1 MKIIIYILSC
11 LLFFTSCGKEKNTSA
26 NNEKI
31 LRLATDSAVTA
42 KLCYELD
49 IPLVG
54 VPISQHNIPAEL
66 NHLPKIGRAAAP
78 DYEKIIDLGIN
89 QIVSTTF
96 IKPSTQ
102 MKYKE
107 LSIPVIYLSFHSYED
122 TKDTIKLLGDTFNR
136 KEKAEEI
143 LADIQK
149 REDIIKEKVK
159 DKPRKRVAMIYG
171 YDNRYSLAGE
181 KHYVNSLLKIL
192 NCDNVASDIQNKLFT
207 KGLIPIDLEALIE
220 LNPDIILRLY
230 IGKNPM
236 SKENFDREF
245 NSNSPLKET
254 TAFKNGMIIEADPDL
269 LRMSPGV
276 NCIDSLEKLYKYIYE
291 GAVAY

>member
-11 LLFFTSCGKEKNTSA
+11 LLFFVSYSQEEAIIT
-26 NNEKI
+26 NNKKV
-31 LRLATDSAVTA
+31 LRLATDSAITA
-42 KLCYELD
+42 KLCYELG

-54 VPISQHNIPAEL
+54 VPISQHPIPEEL
-66 NHLPKIGRAAAP
+66 NHLPRIGRAAAP

-107 LSIPVIYLSFHSYED
+107 LDIPVIYLNFHSYED
-122 TKDTIKLLGDTFNR
+122 TKDTIRLLGDTFNK
-136 KEKAEEI
+136 KERAEEI
-143 LADIQK
+143 LTDIQK
-149 REDIIKEKVK
+149 REDIIREKVK
-159 DKPRKRVAMIYG
+159 NKPKKRVAMIYG

-192 NCDNVASDIQNKLFT
+192 NCDNVASNIHNKLFT

-230 IGKNPM
+230 IGKNPIG
-236 SKENFDREF
+236 KENFDREF
-245 NSNSPLKET
+245 NNDSPLKET
-254 TAFKNGMIIEADPDL
+254 TAFKTKMIIEADPDL

-291 GAVAY
+291 NN